1 MKIAYGRSS
10 WIKILSTFQTFSGK
24 IFRCKTLPWSFVRLS
39 SLPFL
44 STLDGSTRWI
54 CRDGGGFARSRFYYR
69 KSARWYKQHPSRRV
83 VNRTDHACT
92 ARGYPH
98 VDTSFHVWDDFSD
111 QEDGLWAVTF
121 LSNRPPPLL
130 SLLLTWRSTLARSN
144 VTPSPSKLDLIY

>member
-24 IFRCKTLPWSFVRLS
+24 IFRCKTLSWSFVRLS

-92 ARGYPH
+92 ARGHGSPTRRH
-98 VDTSFHVWDDFSD
+98 
-111 QEDGLWAVTF
+111 E
-121 LSNRPPPLL
+121 LSRLGRFQWPGGWFMSRNLPVQPPTIPPLP
-130 SLLLTWRSTLARSN
+130 SLNLKKHPCTE
-144 VTPSPSKLDLIY
+144 